1 MTDWLDWLLEELEE
15 DEDQGEDLDLKEHV
29 LPGRAAEGTGA
40 AAEERSGTTGA
51 VGRVAAT
58 SAVETAEVGERPA
71 EDRMEGSAG
80 QGEDGELPL
89 VVRQRSEIRL
99 AQAARQAGAEQPWQT
114 GTPAGTGEVRTVA
127 DSRTVNWLPAGGET
141 VRAEAFRES
150 GGNRSDGSRL
160 DGDLYAAVRRTRAA
174 AEQTQ
179 GLRQAGPVVIREPV
193 PVGDQSPTPAELDRI
208 FQRDARRYDG
218 GFTLF

>member
-1 MTDWLDWLLEELEE
+1 MTDWLDWLLGELEE
-15 DEDQGEDLDLKEHV
+15 DEDQGEDLELRTHV
-29 LPGRAAEGTGA
+29 LPRSKGEETGA
-40 AAEERSGTTGA
+40 AAEERSGPNSA

-58 SAVETAEVGERPA
+58 SADEAAEVGERLT
-71 EDRMEGSAG
+71 EDRAEGSAG

-114 GTPAGTGEVRTVA
+114 GTPAGTGEVRPTADGGRAVLSVTDIGATVLESA
-127 DSRTVNWLPAGGET
+127 L
-141 VRAEAFRES
+141 AEPE
-150 GGNRSDGSRL
+150 
-160 DGDLYAAVRRTRAA
+160 LYAAVRRTRTA
-174 AEQTQ
+174 AEQAQ

-193 PVGDQSPTPAELDRI
+193 AVGEQGATPAELDRI

>member
-1 MTDWLDWLLEELEE
+1 MTDWLAWLLEELEE
-15 DEDQGEDLDLKEHV
+15 EEEQGEDLELRTHV
-29 LPGRAAEGTGA
+29 LPRSEGEETGA

-58 SAVETAEVGERPA
+58 SADEAAEVGERPA
-71 EDRMEGSAG
+71 EDRAEGSAG

-99 AQAARQAGAEQPWQT
+99 AQAARQAGAEQLWQT
-114 GTPAGTGEVRTVA
+114 GTPAGTGEMRPTA
-127 DSRTVNWLPAGGET
+127 DSGRGCLSSPDIGAAVL
-141 VRAEAFRES
+141 ES
-150 GGNRSDGSRL
+150 AL
-160 DGDLYAAVRRTRAA
+160 EELELYAAVRRARAA
-174 AEQTQ
+174 AEQAQ
-179 GLRQAGPVVIREPV
+179 DLRQAGPVVIREPV
-193 PVGDQSPTPAELDRI
+193 PVGRQGPAPAELDRI

>member
-1 MTDWLDWLLEELEE
+1 MTDWLAWLLEELEE
-15 DEDQGEDLDLKEHV
+15 EEDQGEDLDLKAHV
-29 LPGRAAEGTGA
+29 LPGNAAEETGE

-71 EDRMEGSAG
+71 EDWVEESAG
-80 QGEDGELPL
+80 QGENEALTL
-89 VVRQRSEIRL
+89 AARQLSQVRL
-99 AQAARQAGAEQPWQT
+99 AQAARQAGADQPWQT
-114 GTPAGTGEVRTVA
+114 GTPAGTGEVRPTADGGRAGLSSPDIGATVFESA
-127 DSRTVNWLPAGGET
+127 L
-141 VRAEAFRES
+141 AEPE
-150 GGNRSDGSRL
+150 
-160 DGDLYAAVRRTRAA
+160 LYAAVRRTRAA
-174 AEQTQ
+174 AEQAQ

-193 PVGDQSPTPAELDRI
+193 AVGEQGTTPAELDRI

>member
-1 MTDWLDWLLEELEE
+1 MTDWLAWLLEELEE
-15 DEDQGEDLDLKEHV
+15 EEDQGEDLDLKEHV
-29 LPGRAAEGTGA
+29 LPGRAAEET
-40 AAEERSGTTGA
+40 EEAVQESGRTTGA

-58 SAVETAEVGERPA
+58 SVDEPAEEEHRA
-71 EDRMEGSAG
+71 EDRVEGSAG

-99 AQAARQAGAEQPWQT
+99 AQAARQAGADQPWQA
-114 GTPAGTGEVRTVA
+114 GTPAGTGEVRPTADGGRAALSSPDIGATVLESA
-127 DSRTVNWLPAGGET
+127 L
-141 VRAEAFRES
+141 AEPE
-150 GGNRSDGSRL
+150 
-160 DGDLYAAVRRTRAA
+160 LYTAVRRTRAA
-174 AEQTQ
+174 AEQAQ

-193 PVGDQSPTPAELDRI
+193 PVGGQGAAPAELDRI

>member
-15 DEDQGEDLDLKEHV
+15 EEDQGEDLDLKEHV
-29 LPGRAAEGTGA
+29 LPGSESEGNGED
-40 AAEERSGTTGA
+40 AEERSGTTGA
-51 VGRVAAT
+51 VGRVVGS
-58 SAVETAEVGERPA
+58 SANEAAEVSERPA
-71 EDRMEGSAG
+71 EDRVEESAG

-89 VVRQRSEIRL
+89 VVRQLSQIRL
-99 AQAARQAGAEQPWQT
+99 ARAARQAGADQPWQT

-127 DSRTVNWLPAGGET
+127 DGG
-141 VRAEAFRES
+141 RAVLAAPDIGTPVLGTALAEPE
-150 GGNRSDGSRL
+150 
-160 DGDLYAAVRRTRAA
+160 LYAAVRRTRAA
-174 AEQTQ
+174 AEQAQ

-193 PVGDQSPTPAELDRI
+193 PVGGQNPTPAELDRL

>member
-1 MTDWLDWLLEELEE
+1 MTDWLAWLLEELEE
-15 DEDQGEDLDLKEHV
+15 EEDQGKELDLKEHV
-29 LPGRAAEGTGA
+29 LPGNAAEETGEGV
-40 AAEERSGTTGA
+40 EERSGMTGA

-80 QGEDGELPL
+80 QGENEALTL
-89 VVRQRSEIRL
+89 AARQLSQVRL
-99 AQAARQAGAEQPWQT
+99 AQAARQAGADQPWQT
-114 GTPAGTGEVRTVA
+114 GTPAGTGEVRPTADGGRAGLSSPDIGATVLESA
-127 DSRTVNWLPAGGET
+127 L
-141 VRAEAFRES
+141 AEPE
-150 GGNRSDGSRL
+150 
-160 DGDLYAAVRRTRAA
+160 LYTAVRRTRAA
-174 AEQTQ
+174 AEQAQ

-193 PVGDQSPTPAELDRI
+193 AVGEQGTTPAELDRI

>member
-1 MTDWLDWLLEELEE
+1 MTDWLAWLLEELEE
-15 DEDQGEDLDLKEHV
+15 EEDQGKDLDLKAHV
-29 LPGRAAEGTGA
+29 LPGNAAEEIGE

-80 QGEDGELPL
+80 QGENEALTL
-89 VVRQRSEIRL
+89 AARQLSQVRL
-99 AQAARQAGAEQPWQT
+99 AQAARQAGADQPWQT
-114 GTPAGTGEVRTVA
+114 GTPAGTGEVRPTADGGRAGLSSPDIGATVLESA
-127 DSRTVNWLPAGGET
+127 L
-141 VRAEAFRES
+141 AEPE
-150 GGNRSDGSRL
+150 
-160 DGDLYAAVRRTRAA
+160 LYAAVRRTRAA
-174 AEQTQ
+174 AEQAQ

-193 PVGDQSPTPAELDRI
+193 AVGEQGTTPAELDRI

>member
-1 MTDWLDWLLEELEE
+1 MTDWLAWLLEELEE
-15 DEDQGEDLDLKEHV
+15 EEDQGEDLDLKEHV
-29 LPGRAAEGTGA
+29 LPGRAAEETGA
-40 AAEERSGTTGA
+40 VAEEKSGTTGA
-51 VGRVAAT
+51 MGRVAAT
-58 SAVETAEVGERPA
+58 PANEAAEVGERPA
-71 EDRMEGSAG
+71 EDWVEESAG
-80 QGEDGELPL
+80 QGENEALTL
-89 VVRQRSEIRL
+89 AARQLSEIRL

-114 GTPAGTGEVRTVA
+114 GTPAGTGEVRTAA
-127 DSRTVNWLPAGGET
+127 DSRTVNWLPAGGEI
-141 VRAEAFRES
+141 VRAEASRPS
-150 GGNRSDGSRL
+150 SGNRSDGSRL

-193 PVGDQSPTPAELDRI
+193 AVGRQGATPAELDRI

>member
-1 MTDWLDWLLEELEE
+1 MTDWLAWLLEELEE
-15 DEDQGEDLDLKEHV
+15 EEDQGKDLDLKEHV
-29 LPGRAAEGTGA
+29 LPGNAAEETGEGI
-40 AAEERSGTTGA
+40 EERSGMTGA

-80 QGEDGELPL
+80 QGENEALTL
-89 VVRQRSEIRL
+89 AARQLSQVRL
-99 AQAARQAGAEQPWQT
+99 AQAARQAGADQPWQT
-114 GTPAGTGEVRTVA
+114 GTPAGTGEVRPTADGGRAGLSSPDIGATVLESA
-127 DSRTVNWLPAGGET
+127 L
-141 VRAEAFRES
+141 AEPE
-150 GGNRSDGSRL
+150 
-160 DGDLYAAVRRTRAA
+160 LYAAVRRTRAA
-174 AEQTQ
+174 AEQAQ

-193 PVGDQSPTPAELDRI
+193 AVGEQGTTPAELDRI

>member
-1 MTDWLDWLLEELEE
+1 MTDWLAWLLEELEE
-15 DEDQGEDLDLKEHV
+15 EEDQGEDLDLKAHV
-29 LPGRAAEGTGA
+29 LPGNAAEEIGE

-71 EDRMEGSAG
+71 EDRVEGSIG
-80 QGEDGELPL
+80 QGEDGEFPL
-89 VVRQRSEIRL
+89 VVRQLSEIRL
-99 AQAARQAGAEQPWQT
+99 AQAARQAGADQPWQT
-114 GTPAGTGEVRTVA
+114 GTPAGTGEVRPTADGGRAGLSSPDIGATVLESA
-127 DSRTVNWLPAGGET
+127 L
-141 VRAEAFRES
+141 AEPE
-150 GGNRSDGSRL
+150 
-160 DGDLYAAVRRTRAA
+160 LYAAVRRTRAA
-174 AEQTQ
+174 AEQAQ

-193 PVGDQSPTPAELDRI
+193 AVGEQGTTPAELDRI

>member
-1 MTDWLDWLLEELEE
+1 MTDWLAWLLEELEE
-15 DEDQGEDLDLKEHV
+15 DEDQGEDLDLKEHI

-40 AAEERSGTTGA
+40 VAEERSGTTGA

-58 SAVETAEVGERPA
+58 SADEAAEVGERPA
-71 EDRMEGSAG
+71 EDRAEGSAG
-80 QGEDGELPL
+80 QGEAGELPL
-89 VVRQRSEIRL
+89 VVRQLSEIRL

-114 GTPAGTGEVRTVA
+114 GTPAGTGEVRTAA

-150 GGNRSDGSRL
+150 GGNRSDGSWL

-174 AEQTQ
+174 AEQAQ

>member
-1 MTDWLDWLLEELEE
+1 MTDWLAWLLEELEE
-15 DEDQGEDLDLKEHV
+15 DENQGEDLELRTHV
-29 LPGRAAEGTGA
+29 LPRSEGEETGA
-40 AAEERSGTTGA
+40 AAEERSGPNSA

-58 SAVETAEVGERPA
+58 SADEAAEVGERPA
-71 EDRMEGSAG
+71 EDRAKRSAG

-114 GTPAGTGEVRTVA
+114 GTPAGTGEVRTAA
-127 DSRTVNWLPAGGET
+127 DSRTVNWLPAGGEI
-141 VRAEAFRES
+141 VRAEASRAS
-150 GGNRSDGSRL
+150 SGNRSDGSRL

>member
-1 MTDWLDWLLEELEE
+1 MTDWLAWLLEELEE
-15 DEDQGEDLDLKEHV
+15 EEDQGEDLELKEHV
-29 LPGRAAEGTGA
+29 LPGNAAEETGEGV
-40 AAEERSGTTGA
+40 EERSGMTGA

-80 QGEDGELPL
+80 QGENEALTL
-89 VVRQRSEIRL
+89 AARQLSQVRL
-99 AQAARQAGAEQPWQT
+99 AQAARQAGADQPWQT
-114 GTPAGTGEVRTVA
+114 GTPAGTGEVRPTADGGRAALSSPDIGATVLESA
-127 DSRTVNWLPAGGET
+127 L
-141 VRAEAFRES
+141 AEPE
-150 GGNRSDGSRL
+150 
-160 DGDLYAAVRRTRAA
+160 LYAAVRRTRAA
-174 AEQTQ
+174 AEQAQ

-193 PVGDQSPTPAELDRI
+193 AVGEQGTTPAELDRI

>member
-1 MTDWLDWLLEELEE
+1 MTDWLAWLLEELEE
-15 DEDQGEDLDLKEHV
+15 EEDQGKELDLKEHV
-29 LPGRAAEGTGA
+29 LPGNAAEETGEGV
-40 AAEERSGTTGA
+40 EERSGMTGA

-80 QGEDGELPL
+80 QGENEALTL
-89 VVRQRSEIRL
+89 AARQLSQVRL
-99 AQAARQAGAEQPWQT
+99 AQAARQAGADQPWQT
-114 GTPAGTGEVRTVA
+114 GTPAGTGEVRPTADGGRAGLSSPDSGATVLESA
-127 DSRTVNWLPAGGET
+127 L
-141 VRAEAFRES
+141 AEPE
-150 GGNRSDGSRL
+150 
-160 DGDLYAAVRRTRAA
+160 LYAAVRRTRAA
-174 AEQTQ
+174 AEQAQ

-193 PVGDQSPTPAELDRI
+193 AVGEQGTTPAELDRI

>member
-1 MTDWLDWLLEELEE
+1 MTDWLAWIMEELEE
-15 DEDQGEDLDLKEHV
+15 EEDQGEDLDLKARV
-29 LPGRAAEGTGA
+29 LPGRAAEETGE
-40 AAEERSGTTGA
+40 AAEERSGPTGA
-51 VGRVAAT
+51 VGRAAAT
-58 SAVETAEVGERPA
+58 SVDEPAEEEHRA
-71 EDRMEGSAG
+71 EDRAEGSAG
-80 QGEDGELPL
+80 QGKGGELPL
-89 VVRQRSEIRL
+89 MVRQLSEARL
-99 AQAARQAGAEQPWQT
+99 ARAARQAGADQPWQT
-114 GTPAGTGEVRTVA
+114 GTPAGTGEVRTAA

-141 VRAEAFRES
+141 VRAEAFQES
-150 GGNRSDGSRL
+150 GGNRSDGSWL

-174 AEQTQ
+174 AEQAQ